1 MSFIWQL
8 RKLIL
13 LGVLAVMYDG
23 SPEHL
28 AGSLL
33 TTFIA
38 LILHMQLAPYLN
50 SGLNVSQRLALI
62 SQFLTIFAGLMLIV
76 TEYLELV
83 LDQQQSERGKELLAY
98 LIMLVNLLANVL
110 YPVYRLTLAIADAS
124 FEDALESAQML
135 LTHVIPAPLAQAAL
149 SAMSN
154 CTSEAVDHAQD
165 LAVRAR
171 DARDAASVMRRILNK
186 ARDGLA
192 PDRNS
197 VHPEPADLGAID
209 DIENHDLDEV
219 SNVIG
224 PFADAACA
232 GQTAGVDDESEGPPS
247 IASSDHELDEVS
259 NVIRIGQFADAA
271 RAVQTAGFD
280 DESEGPPSIPSSVHQ
295 LDEVSNVIRIGQFAD
310 AACAVQTAGGFDE
323 SEGTPSIP
331 SSRASVSNPLS
342 L

>member
-33 TTFIA
+33 TTFLA

-83 LDQQQSERGKELLAY
+83 FDQQQSERGKELLAY
-98 LIMLVNLLANVL
+98 LIMLVNLLATVL

-124 FEDALESAQML
+124 FEDVLESAQML
-135 LTHVIPAPLAQAAL
+135 FAHVIPAPLAKAAL

-171 DARDAASVMRRILNK
+171 DARDAAGVMRSILNK

-197 VHPEPADLGAID
+197 VHPEPADLGAVD
-209 DIENHDLDEV
+209 DNAIHDLDEV
-219 SNVIG
+219 RDVIG
-224 PFADAACA
+224 IGQFADAERAV
-232 GQTAGVDDESEGPPS
+232 QTAGVDNESKGPPS
-247 IASSDHELDEVS
+247 IVSSVHELDEVS
-259 NVIRIGQFADAA
+259 NHIRIGQFADAA
-271 RAVQTAGFD
+271 RAVQTAGVD
-280 DESEGPPSIPSSVHQ
+280 DESEGPPSIPSSRDDDDDVYWY
-295 LDEVSNVIRIGQFAD
+295 
-310 AACAVQTAGGFDE
+310 
-323 SEGTPSIP
+323 SIQ
-331 SSRASVSNPLS
+331 
-342 L
+342 